1 MSKQLDQL
9 FPGTFFI
16 STVLEA
22 LDAKTRMSG
31 EVLRKYLMRASM
43 AGILIGLLYATNYA
57 LVAAF
62 DAIGFAGT
70 TLAPLGKIAGAFS
83 FGGALVFIYF
93 TKSELLTSNM
103 MIVSIGVYYR
113 RIRPAQGGRLLF
125 HCYLG
130 NLIGGFAIAIPLCFS
145 TVIDG
150 APLDQMLHAVDVKL
164 AFLTSGPAGLADLF
178 WRAVLCNF
186 MINVAMLLVFNGFV
200 KEDLTKSLA
209 MILAVFIFV
218 FLGFEHSV
226 ANTIL
231 FAIVGL
237 KEGIDLG
244 LAVGNVAIALVGN
257 FVGGGILIGLYYA
270 YVNDASGYLRK
281 HPEAADDE
289 APATH
294 SSR

>member
-1 MSKQLDQL
+1 MSKTLNQL

-16 STVLEA
+16 STVLDA

-31 EVLRKYLMRASM
+31 EVLRKYLMRACM
-43 AGILIGLLYATNYA
+43 AGILIGILYATNYA

-62 DAIGFAGT
+62 DAVGFGGT
-70 TLAPLGKIAGAFS
+70 TLAPIGQIAGALS

-103 MIVSIGVYYR
+103 MIVSIGMYYR
-113 RIRPAQGGRLLF
+113 RIRLTQGAQLLF

-130 NLIGGFAIAIPLCFS
+130 NLLGGLAVAIPLRFS

-150 APLDQMLHAVDVKL
+150 APLEQMLHSVEVKL
-164 AFLTSGPAGLADLF
+164 GYLGGGLAGMGDLF

-200 KEDLTKSLA
+200 KDDLTKALA

-231 FAIVGL
+231 FTIVGL
-237 KEGIDLG
+237 KEGIDIG
-244 LAVGNVAIALVGN
+244 LATGNVAIALAGN
-257 FVGGGILIGLYYA
+257 FVGGGILIGVYYA
-270 YVNDASGYLRK
+270 YVNDASEYLRT
-281 HPEAADDE
+281 HPEVAAAEDQGR
-289 APATH
+289 TGQ
-294 SSR
+294 